1 MKKKVLGII
10 LAGCMCAGLTLTAG
24 IGVENVQAA
33 DKKLV
38 YISRDMTDPFG
49 AWLANSMQEKGEAA
63 GYKVTVMDEQND
75 AAKCVE
81 MLENAKNSSPD
92 AIVLQPTSD
101 AQVLNTINS
110 IRDEGIPVVV
120 VNLTLP
126 EDPEGAP
133 TVLCDDI
140 TLGKTIGA
148 VAAEN
153 LPENAN
159 IVILNGIPGF
169 SVSLDRREGF
179 QEGLLDARDDITV
192 LDELDASFNK
202 DEAMN
207 AMDDWLQKY
216 DNIDGV
222 ICQSDGMALGAIE
235 SYKSNN
241 KDISD
246 VQFYGIDGLADG
258 CLSIEAG
265 ELTATVLQD
274 ANAMADKAIEMVNG
288 LLDGSIE
295 GNPIE
300 SIDAEV
306 ITKDNVE
313 DMIASHKENGL
324 ID

>member
-24 IGVENVQAA
+24 VGVENVQAA

-274 ANAMADKAIEMVNG
+274 ANAMADRAIEMVNG

-313 DMIASHKENGL
+313 DMIASHKENYQTK
-324 ID
+324 

>member
-24 IGVENVQAA
+24 VGVENVQAA

-246 VQFYGIDGLADG
+246 VQFYVIDGLADG

>member
-10 LAGCMCAGLTLTAG
+10 LAGCMCAGLTLTVG
-24 IGVENVQAA
+24 VGVENVQAA

-133 TVLCDDI
+133 TVLCDDV

-235 SYKSNN
+235 SYKSII
-241 KDISD
+241 KISVMYSSMVLTVWQTD
-246 VQFYGIDGLADG
+246 VSPSKQ
-258 CLSIEAG
+258 
-265 ELTATVLQD
+265 
-274 ANAMADKAIEMVNG
+274 AN
-288 LLDGSIE
+288 
-295 GNPIE
+295 
-300 SIDAEV
+300 
-306 ITKDNVE
+306 
-313 DMIASHKENGL
+313 
-324 ID
+324 

>member
-10 LAGCMCAGLTLTAG
+10 LAGCMCAGLTLTVG
-24 IGVENVQAA
+24 VGVENVQAA

-133 TVLCDDI
+133 TVLCDDV
-140 TLGKTIGA
+140 TLGKTI

>member
-1 MKKKVLGII
+1 MKKKVLRII
-10 LAGCMCAGLTLTAG
+10 LAGCMCAGLTLTVG
-24 IGVENVQAA
+24 VGVENVQAA

-133 TVLCDDI
+133 TVLCDDV

>member
-10 LAGCMCAGLTLTAG
+10 LAECMCAGLTLTVG
-24 IGVENVQAA
+24 VGVENVQAA

-133 TVLCDDI
+133 TVLCDDV

>member
-10 LAGCMCAGLTLTAG
+10 LAGCMCAGLTLTVG
-24 IGVENVQAA
+24 VGVENVQAA
-33 DKKLV
+33 DKKLI

-133 TVLCDDI
+133 TVLCDDV

>member
-1 MKKKVLGII
+1 M
-10 LAGCMCAGLTLTAG
+10 
-24 IGVENVQAA
+24 
-33 DKKLV
+33 
-38 YISRDMTDPFG
+38 
-49 AWLANSMQEKGEAA
+49 
-63 GYKVTVMDEQND
+63 
-75 AAKCVE
+75 
-81 MLENAKNSSPD
+81 
-92 AIVLQPTSD
+92 
-101 AQVLNTINS
+101 
-110 IRDEGIPVVV
+110 
-120 VNLTLP
+120 
-126 EDPEGAP
+126 
-133 TVLCDDI
+133 
-140 TLGKTIGA
+140 
-148 VAAEN
+148 
-153 LPENAN
+153 
-159 IVILNGIPGF
+159 
-169 SVSLDRREGF
+169 
-179 QEGLLDARDDITV
+179 

>member
-10 LAGCMCAGLTLTAG
+10 LAGCMCAGLTLTVG
-24 IGVENVQAA
+24 VGVENVQAA

-133 TVLCDDI
+133 TVLCDDV

>member
-24 IGVENVQAA
+24 VGVENVQAA

>member
-222 ICQSDGMALGAIE
+222 ICQSDGLALGAIE

>member
-24 IGVENVQAA
+24 VGVENVQAA

-274 ANAMADKAIEMVNG
+274 ANAMADRAIEMVNG

>member
-10 LAGCMCAGLTLTAG
+10 LAGCMCAGLTLTVG
-24 IGVENVQAA
+24 VGVENVQAA

-101 AQVLNTINS
+101 AQILNTINS

-133 TVLCDDI
+133 TVLCDDV

>member
-24 IGVENVQAA
+24 VGVENVQAA

-153 LPENAN
+153 LTENAK

-274 ANAMADKAIEMVNG
+274 ANAMADRAIEMVNG